1 VLTLFLLFVH
11 LCTCD
16 PIQILD
22 LYAQKLKLA
31 PTVDLGSIARSTA
44 GMTGADLAHL
54 LNSSALRASALDKP
68 AITNEDIEYT
78 KDALAFWHC
87 ACRRWSRWLM
97 HLCGICRCSSVAAFA
112 VFVSPSLRLCLVQ
125 TNC

>member
-1 VLTLFLLFVH
+1 MQSHSLPSHSCVLTLFLLFVH

-78 KDALAFWHC
+78 KGSLAFWH
-87 ACRRWSRWLM
+87 
-97 HLCGICRCSSVAAFA
+97 I
-112 VFVSPSLRLCLVQ
+112 
-125 TNC
+125 